1 MAVATEEIQSSMIA
15 FSMSL
20 TKHQGSHCG
29 GPGTL
34 YMPWISQFPNTEFL
48 SFFFFKYGLEMTIFQ
63 NFKYFQTSFRL
74 KSRCFQ
80 IKIVYKAPLRDFPGG
95 PVVKNLPAN
104 AEDTGLIPVL
114 GGSHMPWGNQIRA
127 LQLLKPALYSPW
139 ATTREAAI
147 VRSLGTATKSS
158 PCLLQLE
165 KACAQQWRPSTAK
178 K

>member
-1 MAVATEEIQSSMIA
+1 MCGSCHGGNSEFHDCFQHVAYQTPGQPLWRSRHLVHA
-15 FSMSL
+15 LDFSVSQ
-20 TKHQGSHCG
+20 HR
-29 GPGTL
+29 
-34 YMPWISQFPNTEFL
+34 ISF
-48 SFFFFKYGLEMTIFQ
+48 FFFFKYGLEMTIFQ

-127 LQLLKPALYSPW
+127 LQLLKPALYSP
-139 ATTREAAI
+139 
-147 VRSLGTATKSS
+147 
-158 PCLLQLE
+158 
-165 KACAQQWRPSTAK
+165 
-178 K
+178 